1 MLCAERVR
9 VAQSWGSGIGDA
21 RRAVVL
27 GGLTRN
33 EVSRFPGVRGP
44 SPYFQ
49 MFLGSSQPPNVLRLP
64 KTVPRRLRS
73 WDSDRP
79 PSDHWPL
86 IVHCS
91 VLSALLLP
99 PLPIRFTWCPHS
111 NSGCC
116 CGLWHRT
123 KPHPFAVSLRILTCY
138 FHSLQ
143 ISPNP
148 QEYSWSTALD

>member
-1 MLCAERVR
+1 MKSLGSLESG
-9 VAQSWGSGIGDA
+9 AQVPIFRCSLDQASRRMFSGS
-21 RRAVVL
+21 RR
-27 GGLTRN
+27 
-33 EVSRFPGVRGP
+33 RFPD
-44 SPYFQ
+44 
-49 MFLGSSQPPNVLRLP
+49 GSDHGTQ
-64 KTVPRRLRS
+64 TG
-73 WDSDRP
+73 P